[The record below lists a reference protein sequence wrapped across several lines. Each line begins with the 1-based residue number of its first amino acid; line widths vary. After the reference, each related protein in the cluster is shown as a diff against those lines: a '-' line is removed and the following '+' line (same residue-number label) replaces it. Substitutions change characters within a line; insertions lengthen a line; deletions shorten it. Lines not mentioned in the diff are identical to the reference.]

1 MINTQ
6 VDEKVLIKAV
16 KSDDAL
22 AYKEICSVYYDP
34 LYRFLWRKTR
44 NAEISKDLIQDLFI
58 NVWKLRRQLDETK
71 SFKAYLYKSANN
83 LAVNHLKQKVM
94 KQNYLGD
101 HNLDEVISKDIDPN
115 ELSEYIDDVLQGIPD
130 AQCTVFILNKFEGFK
145 YAEIAEIMQIS
156 VKTVESRM
164 SKILK
169 TLREKLAPL
178 LILAILLFYQM
189 GRVF

>member
-1 MINTQ
+1 MIKART
-6 VDEKVLIKAV
+6 DEKVLLKAV
-16 KSDDAL
+16 KSDDAI
-22 AYKEICSVYYDP
+22 AYKEICGIYYDP

-44 NAEISKDLIQDLFI
+44 DSETSKDLIQNLFI

-83 LAVNHLKQKVM
+83 LAVNHLKQKIL

-101 HNLDEVISKDIDPN
+101 HNLNEVISKDTDPN
-115 ELSEYIDDVLQGIPD
+115 ELSEYIDDILQGIPD
-130 AQCTVFILNKFEGFK
+130 AQRTVFILNKFEGFK

-178 LILAILLFYQM
+178 LILLFLLFY
-189 GRVF
+189 